1 VKRAVVVTDGR
12 LQADAVLGALAAS
25 GFEAVELDNVSR
37 VRSNVEAGA
46 VAVVLGYAGHTGDP
60 GHLAALAALPP
71 GLRRACVV
79 VLVGPGLATGDG
91 TRAFH
96 LGVDL
101 VVAWHDTPRLGELI
115 DSAVALKRTLVASLD
130 PAAATRLGG

>member
-1 VKRAVVVTDGR
+1 MKRAVVVSDGR
-12 LQADAVLGALAAS
+12 LQVDAVLGALAAA
-25 GFEAVELDNVSR
+25 GFEAVEVENVNR
-37 VRSNVEAGA
+37 VRSNLEAGA
-46 VAVVLGYAGHTGDP
+46 AAVVLGYAGHSGDP
-60 GHLAALAALPP
+60 SHLAALTSLPL
-71 GLRRACVV
+71 GMRRACVV

-96 LGVDL
+96 LGADL

-115 DSAVALKRTLVASLD
+115 DSAVAFKRTLVASLD